1 MININTRTEEF
12 SEFDAFVDDK
22 TEKYFKKVGRIK
34 KWIYRR
40 NFHYKVFDKNRIS
53 GHVFIET
60 YHGKR
65 YKFNFTYNIISK
77 KGILIK
83 VGK

>member
-1 MININTRTEEF
+1 MIKIRTKEF
-12 SEFDAFVDDK
+12 SEFDDFVEDK
-22 TEKYFKKVGRIK
+22 TKKYFKRVGHIE
-34 KWIYRR
+34 KWIYIR
-40 NFHYKVFDKNRIS
+40 NFHYKIFDTRRIS

-65 YKFNFTYNIISK
+65 YRFNFTYNTITK

-83 VGK
+83 VRK